1 MYPEPIHIGIAS
13 MYVYIKDPGPD
24 GSTAH
29 ARTMTNGD
37 LLPAVDSADYC
48 VLALSTSREKS
59 LGTPEGA
66 CIHGYLGQLPRAVR
80 GLILPR
86 C

>member
-1 MYPEPIHIGIAS
+1 ME
-13 MYVYIKDPGPD
+13 
-24 GSTAH
+24 

-37 LLPAVDSADYC
+37 LLPAQAVDSADYC

-66 CIHGYLGQLPRAVR
+66 CIHGYLGHYICGTWTNPTAV
-80 GLILPR
+80 LIIDARPFFDP
-86 C
+86 